1 MEKIDQTLDMIFA
14 KFDLAVEF
22 LKNITR
28 LEIMMKIN
36 DINKKIHSLLILL
49 GIVVAAFWVA
59 NASSGF
65 LGASGIKMFLYMIGS
80 VIALIIVAYLSRD
93 FHNACEN
100 LITANKTTLS
110 SNAILRFSAITSLI
124 IVALLI
130 LGSLNVLFKGNV
142 VQALTFLFYS
152 LLLFISAGT
161 LFNPSLLN
169 IHITSDSSSG
179 EDFITIFTS
188 YLKSFVY
195 FERIIS
201 SLLILGGSVLLIGY
215 AIEPSSAGNDLGSYT
230 SSLAW
235 AIGSVV
241 AGIAFPIVAYLTFT
255 IFWFV
260 NSLLLA
266 ILSLG
271 KSR

>member
-1 MEKIDQTLDMIFA
+1 
-14 KFDLAVEF
+14 
-22 LKNITR
+22 
-28 LEIMMKIN
+28 
-36 DINKKIHSLLILL
+36 
-49 GIVVAAFWVA
+49 
-59 NASSGF
+59 
-65 LGASGIKMFLYMIGS
+65 
-80 VIALIIVAYLSRD
+80 
-93 FHNACEN
+93 